1 MSLIEAPTEITTVQ
15 AEELITVLFENYS
28 IPDFDDNLSAIL
40 AGLQEGELWR
50 SPDNKIR
57 VVIEK
62 DKHTGFNLNLSRP
75 LSFLRRLF

>member
-1 MSLIEAPTEITTVQ
+1 MFLIEAPEQITEIQ
-15 AEELITVLFENYS
+15 ANESIIILLENYS
-28 IPDFDDNLSAIL
+28 IPDFDNNLSAIL

-62 DKHTGFNLNLSRP
+62 DKHTGFNFNLSRA

>member
-1 MSLIEAPTEITTVQ
+1 MNLIEAPTEITTVQ

-40 AGLQEGELWR
+40 AGLQDGELWR
-50 SPDNKIR
+50 SSDNKIR

-62 DKHTGFNLNLSRP
+62 DRNTGFNFNLSRA